1 MVIRV
6 IQAAA
11 VMVAGVLHHIV
22 HQDEAH
28 PVTARQDGAHPVVI
42 PLPDAVHPAEA
53 HPVVI
58 LHPDAAQTGEARPAE
73 KAPAHEAVLP
83 AKKSGP
89 SDKNGRPFFHFLNI
103 T

>member
-6 IQAAA
+6 IQAAV
-11 VMVAGVLHHIV
+11 VMVAGVLQDIV

-28 PVTARQDGAHPVVI
+28 PETAPQAGAHPVVI

-53 HPVVI
+53 HPAVI
-58 LHPDAAQTGEARPAE
+58 LHPDAVHPAEAHPAE

-89 SDKNGRPFFHFLNI
+89 SDKNGRPFFSFF
-103 T
+103 